1 MSNSRSIKVYL
12 ETATAHFRGN
22 SRENIGSNSGEYE
35 NDSQDTAY
43 RLLSNEVL
51 LSIRDSLRDM
61 KKLGIHDGTAF
72 EDINATKIYR
82 KMKKFKQ
89 SDNESIMTCLSDEDK
104 SDVLNFV
111 PGARQAMQQY
121 SDEKIPYSANSWH
134 ALLFALSSP
143 TYEES
148 QQEELTSSE
157 TTGWHMGSYMSN
169 SFLNSLHE
177 KLESLLIDQTV
188 KKSVQIYAGQI
199 LGEGL
204 LMFYPTS
211 LARIKM
217 FVNLL
222 SQLDSGERL
231 SSGQE
236 VLLSYS
242 LMLFTR
248 RDIGKKTNTSPSSL
262 GRNNFIASVYGCQL
276 LLPTPTIRIKRL
288 IIRSK

>member
-1 MSNSRSIKVYL
+1 
-12 ETATAHFRGN
+12 
-22 SRENIGSNSGEYE
+22 
-35 NDSQDTAY
+35 
-43 RLLSNEVL
+43 
-51 LSIRDSLRDM
+51 
-61 KKLGIHDGTAF
+61 
-72 EDINATKIYR
+72 
-82 KMKKFKQ
+82 
-89 SDNESIMTCLSDEDK
+89 MTCLSDEDK

-148 QQEELTSSE
+148 QQEDFTSSE
-157 TTGWHMGSYMSN
+157 TTEWHMGSYLSN

-204 LMFYPTS
+204 LMFYQTS

-217 FVNLL
+217 FVSLL

-242 LMLFTR
+242 LMLLHGATLE
-248 RDIGKKTNTSPSSL
+248 KTNTSPSSFE
-262 GRNNFIASVYGCQL
+262 RNNFIASVYGCQF
-276 LLPTPTIRIKRL
+276 LLPTPSIRIKRL
-288 IIRSK
+288 IIRSNEKENDTATFIGSPQNDIDLDVNKSDDKIVFECERHYSNDSEKGRK